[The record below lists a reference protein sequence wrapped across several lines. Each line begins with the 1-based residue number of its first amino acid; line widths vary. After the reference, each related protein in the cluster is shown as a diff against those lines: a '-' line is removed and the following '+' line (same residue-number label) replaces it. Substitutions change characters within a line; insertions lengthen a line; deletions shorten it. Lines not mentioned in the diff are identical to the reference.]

1 MLKPRE
7 LAVAATIALLT
18 GCAAAERVGDALWPF
33 EGDPAKAEAASTEKE
48 GRVSILAFEQ
58 QLDADPSLAEKAVV
72 LPEMTANAE
81 WALPG
86 GVASNAPG
94 HLAGE
99 AKLNTA
105 WRRDIGETATDNG
118 RSAAPPIIAAGRV
131 YVMNARHEVRALNA
145 RTGAPVWSQSLAP
158 DRGRDQRAIGGGLAF
173 ADGRVFAS
181 TGYGFTV
188 ALDASTGRELW
199 RRSVEAPF
207 AGAPTVASGRVFVTA
222 NDSEIFALEAD
233 TGDVLWTYQ
242 AIAESAR
249 ILTAPSPAVQADT
262 VIAPFASGELVA
274 LAAANGRRL
283 WSDALTR
290 AGRLTALA
298 QINDIAGRPVSAR
311 GVVYAV
317 SHSGVIAAIDER
329 TGQRIWA
336 RPMESIQT
344 PLVAGDFLF
353 AVTIDSELVCLDG
366 ATGGVKWVKRLRQY
380 RDEDDRKGR
389 VAWTGPL
396 LVGGKLVLFS
406 SLGEALTADPT
417 TGEVFARAE
426 LSGPVFTP
434 PVAAG
439 GLIYVVTDKGH
450 LYALN

>member
-1 MLKPRE
+1 
-7 LAVAATIALLT
+7 
-18 GCAAAERVGDALWPF
+18 
-33 EGDPAKAEAASTEKE
+33 
-48 GRVSILAFEQ
+48 
-58 QLDADPSLAEKAVV
+58 LDADPSLAEKTVV

-81 WALPG
+81 WSLPG

-94 HLAGE
+94 HLAGD
-99 AKLNTA
+99 AKLTTV

-131 YVMNARHEVRALNA
+131 YVMNARHEVRAFDA
-145 RTGAPVWSQSLAP
+145 RTGAPVWSQGLAP

-188 ALDASTGRELW
+188 ALDAASGRELW

-298 QINDIAGRPVSAR
+298 QINDIAGRPVSVR
-311 GVVYAV
+311 GIVYAV

-366 ATGGVKWVKRLRQY
+366 ATGGVKWVKQLRQY
-380 RDEDDRKGR
+380 RDEEDRKGR
-389 VAWTGPL
+389 VAWAGPL

-417 TGEVFARAE
+417 TGEVVARAE

>member
-1 MLKPRE
+1 MLKSRALALAAS
-7 LAVAATIALLT
+7 LAVLA
-18 GCAAAERVGDALWPF
+18 GCATAERVGDALWPF
-33 EGDPAKAEAASTEKE
+33 EGNAAGQEASDEEKA

-58 QLDADPSLAEKAVV
+58 KLDADPTLAEKPVT
-72 LPEMTANAE
+72 LPEPIANID
-81 WALPG
+81 WPLPG

-94 HLAGE
+94 HLAGSASLE
-99 AKLNTA
+99 TA
-105 WRRDIGETATDNG
+105 WRRDIGDTATDDG
-118 RSAAPPIIAAGRV
+118 RAAAPPIVADGRV
-131 YVMNARHEVRALNA
+131 YVMNARHEVRAFDA
-145 RTGAPVWSQSLAP
+145 RTGAPVWSQRLAP

-173 ADGRVFAS
+173 GGGRLFAS

-188 ALDASTGRELW
+188 ALDAATGAEQW
-199 RRSVEAPF
+199 RRSIEAPF
-207 AGAPTVASGRVFVTA
+207 AGAPTVAAGRVFVTA
-222 NDSEIFALEAD
+222 NDSEIFALDAD
-233 TGDVLWTYQ
+233 TGDVQWTYQ

-249 ILTAPSPAVQADT
+249 ILTAPSPAVQGDT
-262 VIAPFASGELVA
+262 IIAPFASGELVA

-298 QINDIAGRPVSAR
+298 QINDIAGRPVSSG
-311 GVVYAV
+311 GVVFAV

-344 PLVAGDFLF
+344 PLAAGDFLF
-353 AVTIDSELVCLDG
+353 AVTIDSELVCLDK
-366 ATGGVKWVKRLRQY
+366 ATGGVKWVKALRQY
-380 RDEDDRKGR
+380 RDQEDRKGR
-389 VAWTGPL
+389 VAWAGPL

-406 SLGEALTADPT
+406 SLGEAVTVDPS
-417 TGEVFARAE
+417 TGEVGARAE